1 VSATEPFPGTFP
13 FSADFLKVWM
23 DQAGAFQDLFAKL
36 VDKSASVTMPPSE
49 PWRAFSDGLGMG
61 FVDSSVHA
69 MPPLGFSR
77 EYQEIG
83 RRLLDLG
90 KQFQQRCGELT
101 QQSANVMQDALQI
114 MKKRIE
120 AEKSLLTSPADLYD
134 EWIECA
140 EGCYAQ
146 AARGDA
152 FARLFADLCNIAS
165 AIKIERGK
173 LVERIARQLD
183 LPSREEVDTLN
194 RQVRSLTAAAAAAAA
209 AAAPAAAPAQA
220 AKRTKAPTKKPVSRA
235 RKSSKR
241 ARP

>member
-1 VSATEPFPGTFP
+1 VSAREPFPGTFP

-23 DQAGAFQDLFAKL
+23 DQAGAFQDLFTKL
-36 VDKSASVTMPPSE
+36 VDKSASVTMPLSE
-49 PWRAFSDGLGMG
+49 PWKAFIDGLGMG
-61 FVDSSVHA
+61 IADSSVHA
-69 MPPLGFSR
+69 MPPLGLSR

-83 RRLLDLG
+83 GRLLDLG

-101 QQSANVMQDALQI
+101 QQGASVMQDALQI

-120 AEKSLLTSPADLYD
+120 AKESLLTSPADLYD

-140 EGCYAQ
+140 EACYAQ
-146 AARGDA
+146 AARGDT
-152 FARLFADLCNIAS
+152 FARLFAELCNIAS

-194 RQVRSLTAAAAAAAA
+194 RQVRLLAAAAAAATA
-209 AAAPAAAPAQA
+209 AATAAPAPARAAQRA
-220 AKRTKAPTKKPVSRA
+220 KAPPKKPARRA
-235 RKSSKR
+235 RTSNKR
-241 ARP
+241 ARS

>member
-1 VSATEPFPGTFP
+1 VNATAPFPGTFP

-49 PWRAFSDGLGMG
+49 PWKAFIDGLGMG
-61 FVDSSVHA
+61 FADPSVHA
-69 MPPLGFSR
+69 MPALGLSR

-83 RRLLDLG
+83 GRLLDLG
-90 KQFQQRCGELT
+90 KQFQQRCTELT
-101 QQSANVMQDALQI
+101 QQSANVMQNALQI
-114 MKKRIE
+114 MKKRVE
-120 AEKSLLTSPADLYD
+120 AKEALLTSPADLYD

-152 FARLFADLCNIAS
+152 FARLFAEVCNIAS

-209 AAAPAAAPAQA
+209 APAQA
-220 AKRTKAPTKKPVSRA
+220 PKRAKASRKKPVRRA

-241 ARP
+241 TRP

>member
-1 VSATEPFPGTFP
+1 
-13 FSADFLKVWM
+13 M
-23 DQAGAFQDLFAKL
+23 DQAGALQDAFAKL
-36 VDKSASVTMPPSE
+36 VDKSASVTLPTSE
-49 PWRAFSDGLGMG
+49 PWKAFIDGLGMG
-61 FVDSSVHA
+61 FADSSVHA
-69 MPPLGFSR
+69 MPPLGLSR

-83 RRLLDLG
+83 ARLLDLG

-120 AEKSLLTSPADLYD
+120 AKESLLTSPADLYD

-152 FARLFADLCNIAS
+152 FVRLFAEVCNIAS

-183 LPSREEVDTLN
+183 LPSRAEVDTLN
-194 RQVRSLTAAAAAAAA
+194 RQVRSLTAAAAAAAVTA
-209 AAAPAAAPAQA
+209 AAGATSAPAQA
-220 AKRTKAPTKKPVSRA
+220 ATRAKAPPKKPVSRA

>member
-1 VSATEPFPGTFP
+1 
-13 FSADFLKVWM
+13 M

-36 VDKSASVTMPPSE
+36 VDKSAPVTMPTSE
-49 PWRAFSDGLGMG
+49 PWKAFIDGLGMG
-61 FVDSSVHA
+61 FADSSVHA
-69 MPPLGFSR
+69 MPPLGLSR

-83 RRLLDLG
+83 GRLLDLG

-120 AEKSLLTSPADLYD
+120 AKESLLTSPANLYD

-140 EGCYAQ
+140 ESCYAQ

-152 FARLFADLCNIAS
+152 FARLFGELCNIAS

-194 RQVRSLTAAAAAAAA
+194 RQVRLLATAAAAA
-209 AAAPAAAPAQA
+209 AAAPAPARAQARA
-220 AKRTKAPTKKPVSRA
+220 AKRAKAPPKKPASRA
-235 RKSSKR
+235 RKNSKR
-241 ARP
+241 AHP

>member
-1 VSATEPFPGTFP
+1 
-13 FSADFLKVWM
+13 M

-36 VDKSASVTMPPSE
+36 VDKSASVTVPPSE
-49 PWRAFSDGLGMG
+49 PWKAFIGGLGMG
-61 FVDSSVHA
+61 FADSSLQA
-69 MPPLGFSR
+69 MPPLGLSR

-83 RRLLDLG
+83 GRLLDLG
-90 KQFQQRCGELT
+90 QQFQQRCGELT
-101 QQSANVMQDALQI
+101 QQSASIMQDALQI
-114 MKKRIE
+114 LKKRIE
-120 AEKSLLTSPADLYD
+120 AKETLLTSPEDLYD

-165 AIKIERGK
+165 AIKVERGK
-173 LVERIARQLD
+173 WVERIARQLD

-194 RQVRSLTAAAAAAAA
+194 RQVRLLAAAAA
-209 AAAPAAAPAQA
+209 AAAPTPAAAAAPAQA
-220 AKRTKAPTKKPVSRA
+220 AKRAKTPAKKSVSRA
-235 RKSSKR
+235 RKSNKR

>member
-1 VSATEPFPGTFP
+1 VSAREPFPGTFP

-36 VDKSASVTMPPSE
+36 VDKSAAV
-49 PWRAFSDGLGMG
+49 
-61 FVDSSVHA
+61 A
-69 MPPLGFSR
+69 MPPLGLSR

-83 RRLLDLG
+83 GRLLDLG

-101 QQSANVMQDALQI
+101 QLCASVMQDALQI

-120 AEKSLLTSPADLYD
+120 AKESLLSSPAELYD

-140 EGCYAQ
+140 EACYAQ
-146 AARGDA
+146 AARGEA
-152 FARLFADLCNIAS
+152 FVRVFAELCNIAS

-173 LVERIARQLD
+173 WVERIARQLD
-183 LPSREEVDTLN
+183 LPSREEVDSLN
-194 RQVRSLTAAAAAAAA
+194 CQVRLLAAAAAAAA
-209 AAAPAAAPAQA
+209 AAASASTAAAPMKSSQRA
-220 AKRTKAPTKKPVSRA
+220 KAPPKKKVSRV

>member
-1 VSATEPFPGTFP
+1 
-13 FSADFLKVWM
+13 
-23 DQAGAFQDLFAKL
+23 
-36 VDKSASVTMPPSE
+36 MPTSE
-49 PWRAFSDGLGMG
+49 PWKALIDGLGMG
-61 FVDSSVHA
+61 FADSSVHA
-69 MPPLGFSR
+69 MPPLGLSR

-83 RRLLDLG
+83 GRLLDLG

-120 AEKSLLTSPADLYD
+120 AKESLLTSPADLYD

-152 FARLFADLCNIAS
+152 FARLFGELCNIAS

-194 RQVRSLTAAAAAAAA
+194 RQVRLLATAAAAA
-209 AAAPAAAPAQA
+209 AAAPAQARA
-220 AKRTKAPTKKPVSRA
+220 AKRAKAPPKKPASRA

>member
-1 VSATEPFPGTFP
+1 LPGTFP

-36 VDKSASVTMPPSE
+36 VDKSAPVTMPSE
-49 PWRAFSDGLGMG
+49 PWKAFIDGLGTG
-61 FVDSSVHA
+61 FGDSSVHA
-69 MPPLGFSR
+69 IPPLGLSR
-77 EYQEIG
+77 EYQETG
-83 RRLLDLG
+83 ARLLDLG

-101 QQSANVMQDALQI
+101 QQSSSVMQDALQI
-114 MKKRIE
+114 MQKRIE
-120 AEKSLLTSPADLYD
+120 AKESLLTSPADLYD
-134 EWIECA
+134 EWIDCA

-146 AARGDA
+146 VARGDD
-152 FARLFADLCNIAS
+152 FARLFAELCNIAS

-173 LVERIARQLD
+173 LAERIARQLD

-194 RQVRSLTAAAAAAAA
+194 RQVRLLAAAAASAA
-209 AAAPAAAPAQA
+209 AAAPPAQA
-220 AKRTKAPTKKPVSRA
+220 VRRGKVRPKKPAGRA

>member
-36 VDKSASVTMPPSE
+36 VDKSVPVAMPATE
-49 PWRAFSDGLGMG
+49 PWKAFIDALGSTG
-61 FVDSSVHA
+61 FADSSFHTMA
-69 MPPLGFSR
+69 PLGLSC

-83 RRLLDLG
+83 ARLLDLG
-90 KQFQQRCGELT
+90 KQFQQRCGEFT
-101 QQSANVMQDALQI
+101 QHSASVMQDALQI

-120 AEKSLLTSPADLYD
+120 AKESLLTSPADLYD

-152 FARLFADLCNIAS
+152 FVRLFAELCNIVS

-194 RQVRSLTAAAAAAAA
+194 RQVRLLAAAQRA
-209 AAAPAAAPAQA
+209 
-220 AKRTKAPTKKPVSRA
+220 KAPPKKPVSRA

-241 ARP
+241 PRP

>member
-1 VSATEPFPGTFP
+1 VSAREPFPGNLP
-13 FSADFLKVWM
+13 FSADFLKVWT

-36 VDKSASVTMPPSE
+36 IDKSASITMPTSE
-49 PWRAFSDGLGMG
+49 PWKALIDGLGMG
-61 FVDSSVHA
+61 FADSSVHA
-69 MPPLGFSR
+69 MPPLGLSR

-83 RRLLDLG
+83 GRLLDLG

-120 AEKSLLTSPADLYD
+120 AKEPLLTSPADLYD

-152 FARLFADLCNIAS
+152 FARLFGELCNIAS

-194 RQVRSLTAAAAAAAA
+194 RQVRLLATAAAAA
-209 AAAPAAAPAQA
+209 AAAPAQARAAQRA
-220 AKRTKAPTKKPVSRA
+220 KAPPKKPASRA

-241 ARP
+241 ARQ